1 MYCWKTHNLG
11 GVINTFDRL
20 TCRKEEI
27 LPLIFV
33 MLNNSAI
40 KIYTLKCKIQKMY
53 CGWLNFRGVPIFLV
67 VLEGSIH
74 EFQYPRN
81 RDILNELS
89 RKILCQGILNPAN
102 M

>member
-81 RDILNELS
+81 SEAFFKVFLDLLYFSILMQL
-89 RKILCQGILNPAN
+89 Q
-102 M
+102 